1 MKKLIG
7 ICFLCLIS
15 FTAGRYSIVVKPI
28 SESLTTATKQL
39 EQAREEAQGKPI
51 TDAQY
56 QQIKEGMTVAQV
68 EAILGKG
75 KSGGET
81 QAMGKTFT
89 SYSWSWRENGKYRYV
104 SVGLKMG
111 LLPELNQDIN

>member
-7 ICFLCLIS
+7 VGVLCLIS
-15 FTAGRYSIVVKPI
+15 FFVGRYSFIIKPV

-39 EQAREEAQGKPI
+39 EEAQKQAEGKPI
-51 TDAQY
+51 TDVQY

-75 KSGGET
+75 KKGVET
-81 QAMGKTFT
+81 ESNGKTFY
-89 SYSWSWRENGKYRYV
+89 SYSWSWQDNTGYRLV
-104 SVGLKMG
+104 SIGFVDGITSGTKSR
-111 LLPELNQDIN
+111 N